1 MISDWL
7 LFPVLVT
14 QIQTVRTFAAWRSG
28 IRLGC
33 QPVNTPAEM
42 IYRMSVKGIGETARV
57 KIARQGKTKALKVNL
72 IAPPD
77 SPARNTKTLGGNDV
91 LPGLTVA
98 RINPAVI
105 EELGLPVNSEG
116 IVVLD
121 PGRWGARAGLRAG
134 DIITDINGRVIE
146 RPAQVARALAKAAP
160 RIAITAIRGSQRI
173 QLRFRA

>member
-1 MISDWL
+1 M
-7 LFPVLVT
+7 
-14 QIQTVRTFAAWRSG
+14 
-28 IRLGC
+28 
-33 QPVNTPAEM
+33 
-42 IYRMSVKGIGETARV
+42 
-57 KIARQGKTKALKVNL
+57 VNL

-121 PGRWGARAGLRAG
+121 PGRWGARAGLRTG
-134 DIITDINGRVIE
+134 DIITEINGRVIE
-146 RPAQVARALAKAAP
+146 RPAQVAKTLAQAAP